1 MIKNILKGMLIGIA
15 NIIPG
20 VSGGT
25 MAVSMGIYDRLISCI
40 SHPFKDLKNNVLFLI
55 PIALGMGLA
64 IVASA
69 FGIDYLFETFPLQ
82 TNLLFIGL
90 ILGSLPAIYKKVKYS
105 ALRIGQIL
113 AAVIFFGLVVG
124 MAMLNGAN
132 GSSVQLEVNFIS
144 LLKLFFIGVI
154 ASATMVI
161 PGVSGS
167 MMLLLLGYYNPILD
181 TIKELFRAV
190 IGFNFEKI
198 FTEVLL
204 LSPFGIGVLVG
215 MVAIAKVIEVIFA
228 QFPMYAYWA
237 IIGLLFAS
245 PVAILLV
252 GTFKEI
258 TVLGIITGIA
268 AFGGGLFISGRL
280 GENET
285 AE

>member
-1 MIKNILKGMLIGIA
+1 MIKNVLKGMLIGIA

-40 SHPFKDLKNNVLFLI
+40 SHPFKDFKNNVLFLI

-90 ILGSLPAIYKKVKYS
+90 ILGSLPAIYKKVKS
-105 ALRIGQIL
+105 ATMRLGHI
-113 AAVIFFGLVVG
+113 AAAIFFFSLVVG
-124 MAMLNGAN
+124 MAMLNGVN
-132 GSSVQLEVNFIS
+132 GNYVQLEVTFIV
-144 LLKLFFIGVI
+144 LVKLFLIGVL

-181 TIKELFRAV
+181 TIKEFFTAV
-190 IGFNFEKI
+190 IGLNLEALFAAMLI
-198 FTEVLL
+198 LV
-204 LSPFGIGVLVG
+204 PFGIGVLVG
-215 MVAIAKVIEVIFA
+215 MVGIAKIIEVIFA
-228 QFPMYAYWA
+228 RFPLYAYWA

-245 PVAILLV
+245 PIAILMV

-258 TVLGIITGIA
+258 TMISILTSVLT
-268 AFGGGLFISGRL
+268 FGVGLVISKNL
-280 GENET
+280 GEK
-285 AE
+285 